1 VEVFGRLVDAY
12 DKLTPEQQ
20 ARLGLRGEA
29 IEYMAVAFTQ
39 GGGAESANRYFSTR
53 GGAPYQL
60 TLMRRVAQTLRD
72 QGNFPEAIQ
81 AYRMVIA
88 QAPTD
93 SSVLTAAREIADIY
107 QNRMLE
113 RDSAQTARMQLADL
127 LAPGSAWARAN
138 PQLADSAAK
147 LREQALRASGQYLLA
162 SAQAG
167 NRARFAEAAQI
178 YQRYLT
184 DFPKSDSSQI
194 VNRYYGEALFGAGDY
209 MRSGSEFAR
218 TAFSYGN
225 GNAELAQEAGRNAI
239 VAFDSALVKNKSD
252 RAAQD
257 SLFAV
262 VDRFVAT
269 FPQTDVAKKALIE
282 KGRRASETQRWDA
295 MESAFRKYVELYPN
309 DAYTPTAQRLIGDAL
324 YRSGKYAE
332 AQKQWETAQQVAASS
347 GRRSLAD
354 TISALRETA
363 AGSYADSLVKRGQYA
378 EAAEQVY
385 VAYAK
390 NNPQNAKAPDAL
402 RNAIETYM
410 LADSAARTRN
420 DSSAS
425 RQARERAIELSGQ
438 LAQEYPNYRYKL
450 QYQTLRARL
459 LYDLNRREE
468 AVKAYQDLIA
478 TNPSSTARADAMV
491 RVAVMLDSLGRKKE
505 AATAYE
511 QFANA
516 YPRDDRAAGAL
527 WNAAATYAEA
537 QDPTAAARTYAL
549 FAQRY
554 PRDERAAEARRQQIS
569 VLRTAGDTAAANA
582 ALTRACAN
590 PTEALQ
596 ADCASR
602 TAGRAFSQAVATF
615 SRYQPIKLV
624 IPSKAQLTQAGVS
637 RASRAKQ
644 ALLKQ
649 LSGEFASVIRT
660 GVPQYLAAA
669 SYYVGLAQWEYGNFL
684 KNVQLPAGLSEAE
697 QTAAQQGAAQQA
709 EQYYAAAKQVW
720 QELVQRAESTPAIG
734 NDTAAKPWIDRARN
748 AVQGNVDTAPPS
760 AVTGEH

>member
-1 VEVFGRLVDAY
+1 
-12 DKLTPEQQ
+12 
-20 ARLGLRGEA
+20 
-29 IEYMAVAFTQ
+29 
-39 GGGAESANRYFSTR
+39 
-53 GGAPYQL
+53 
-60 TLMRRVAQTLRD
+60 
-72 QGNFPEAIQ
+72 
-81 AYRMVIA
+81 
-88 QAPTD
+88 
-93 SSVLTAAREIADIY
+93 
-107 QNRMLE
+107 
-113 RDSAQTARMQLADL
+113 
-127 LAPGSAWARAN
+127 
-138 PQLADSAAK
+138 
-147 LREQALRASGQYLLA
+147 
-162 SAQAG
+162 
-167 NRARFAEAAQI
+167 
-178 YQRYLT
+178 
-184 DFPKSDSSQI
+184 
-194 VNRYYGEALFGAGDY
+194 
-209 MRSGSEFAR
+209 
-218 TAFSYGN
+218 
-225 GNAELAQEAGRNAI
+225 
-239 VAFDSALVKNKSD
+239 
-252 RAAQD
+252 
-257 SLFAV
+257 
-262 VDRFVAT
+262 
-269 FPQTDVAKKALIE
+269 
-282 KGRRASETQRWDA
+282 
-295 MESAFRKYVELYPN
+295 
-309 DAYTPTAQRLIGDAL
+309 
-324 YRSGKYAE
+324 
-332 AQKQWETAQQVAASS
+332 
-347 GRRSLAD
+347 
-354 TISALRETA
+354 
-363 AGSYADSLVKRGQYA
+363 
-378 EAAEQVY
+378 
-385 VAYAK
+385 YAK